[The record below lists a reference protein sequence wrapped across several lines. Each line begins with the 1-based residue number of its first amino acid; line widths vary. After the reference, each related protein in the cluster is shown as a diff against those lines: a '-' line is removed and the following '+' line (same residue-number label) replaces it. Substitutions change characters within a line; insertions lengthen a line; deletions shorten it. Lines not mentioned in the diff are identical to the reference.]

1 LPDHAVEVEAI
12 SGACMMVKRAALT
25 DVGEWDEGYFLHC
38 EDLDWC
44 MRYRQKGWKILFV
57 PSATITHVLGFCG
70 RNRPV
75 FVEWHKHKGMMR
87 FYRKF
92 FQEDYP
98 GLLMVLVGAGVWLR
112 FSVVAAAYLA
122 RRMVRL
128 VTHPRG

>member
-1 LPDHAVEVEAI
+1 
-12 SGACMMVKRAALT
+12 
-25 DVGEWDEGYFLHC
+25 
-38 EDLDWC
+38 
-44 MRYRQKGWKILFV
+44 
-57 PSATITHVLGFCG
+57 
-70 RNRPV
+70 
-75 FVEWHKHKGMMR
+75 VEWHKHKGMMR